1 MTPERLQAPWGDPGI
16 LVVATASSPHVES
29 ERPRETELSQPP
41 FFAARPA
48 VATARERLEL
58 DSCGIGF
65 VADERGGA
73 SRQVVELALSGLACV
88 RHRGAVAADG
98 LSGDGA
104 GVLLPLPRAYFAALA
119 SEAGHVVDPSRLGVV
134 FAFLDRAD
142 TRACAL
148 AQAAVSAACAAED
161 LELVF
166 WRDVPID
173 ESQLGAAALADLP
186 ALLQAVIVFP
196 DGVDG
201 TEAERRALRARRRA
215 EAACS
220 EAGVRRY
227 FASWSFTTITYK
239 ALVISDRLASFY
251 PDLDDERVVAPFVI
265 FHSRFST
272 NTAPAW
278 ERAQPFRHLCHNGE
292 INTIQGNEHRMLARG
307 VLGTE
312 EVGLGPEDLLRPVLD
327 PHDSDSGKLDAA
339 LELLLKGGRDVRHVV
354 SMLVP
359 EAWEGVRDLDRD
371 VRDYFRFHAAICEPW
386 DGPAGLIFTDGRRV
400 GASLDRNGLRPMRWQ
415 RRDDGI
421 VVCCSE
427 AGAVPLSGQGRIAR
441 GRLGPGEMLCV
452 DPDAPEGLGPWQD
465 DATVKMLLA
474 ARAPYGEWARDGLL
488 PFDGGRPVE
497 MPPAPDD
504 LLVEQAAFGC
514 NREEIA
520 MVLKPMATDA
530 KEPTFSMGDDTPF
543 AAVATRPRSMF
554 NFLKQRFAQ
563 VSNPPIDHLRERL
576 VMSLRTCLGRRHPL
590 LTEHRAAAQLL
601 ELGTFFLYPDAVE
614 ALRDPTRSPFR
625 ASMIDATF
633 PVGRGPEGLGEAI
646 AQIRRDACDAVAA
659 GATILVVSDAAIAP
673 DRAPIPSLLALGAVH
688 HALVARRIRQ
698 ETSLVVDSGDARDT
712 HSIACLLG
720 YGADA
725 ICPRVALET
734 VAAMAD
740 DGQLGEVHSSESQA
754 KLQAAIEDGVL
765 KILSKMGISTVDGYR
780 GAQIF
785 EALGLGAEVVE
796 TCLRGTP
803 STVGGLGF
811 AAIGAEILARHATA
825 FADDVTLDE
834 PGFIRYRKRGG
845 EYHGNNPELIK
856 VLHASLGLVVDDPEA
871 ADEGASRRPA
881 RAKAGAGKFA
891 AVPVAPLE
899 ERGRV
904 IFFEGD
910 RAEPLP
916 PADPAEQRAAHL
928 LQRAVAEDRAD
939 LYEQFRKLVEQRP
952 VTELHDLL
960 ELVPSGPAISIDDVE
975 PIDAITRRFSTGAM
989 SHGALSAQ
997 AHETLAIAMNMIGGK
1012 SNCGEGGEDP
1022 ARYRTRGTAR
1032 DRNSRIK
1039 QIASGRFGVTP
1050 EYCAYADELNIKMA
1064 QGSKPGE
1071 GGQLPGH
1078 KVSREIARLRFTQ
1091 PGVGLISPPPHHDIY
1106 SIEDLA
1112 QLIYDLKQV
1121 NPQAQVSV
1129 KLVAEHNVGTIA
1141 AGVAKALAEV
1151 VQISGA
1157 NGGTG
1162 ASPMSSIKN
1171 AGLPWELGLAETQWT
1186 LIENGLRDR
1195 VRVRVDGGFKTGRD
1209 VVIAALL
1216 GADEYSFGT
1225 AAMLAEGCIMV
1236 RACHRDTCPT
1246 GIATQRP
1253 GLRAKFAGTP
1263 EGVATYMCYVAE
1275 EVRELLASLGLHSL
1289 DDAIGRVECLRQRS
1303 TGHDRADS
1311 LDLAPLLR
1319 APEDCNGPRRFV
1331 AHVPV
1336 QRPRSALDARL
1347 LADAFATVWEGGELE
1362 LDYTITNADRTVG
1375 ASLGGAIGLEFGELL
1390 PPGSVTGR
1398 FSGSAG
1404 QSFGAFL
1411 ADGVTLELTGEAQ
1424 DYVGKGMGGG
1434 RVVVKAPAD
1443 DAGDPVLAG
1452 NTVLYGATG
1461 GQLFVQGRVGERFCV
1476 RNSGAVAVVE
1486 GAGDHACEYMTG
1498 GTVVILGDF
1507 GYNLGAGMTGGQAF
1521 VYDPEHLLVT
1531 RLNAQLVDATLV
1543 DDAQAEELR
1552 FLVECHRDV
1561 TGSERARTMLDDWDA
1576 YLVAFWRVAPV
1587 SEVDRIERANE
1598 GILGAAR

>member
-1 MTPERLQAPWGDPGI
+1 L
-16 LVVATASSPHVES
+16 SPPFLPV
-29 ERPRETELSQPP
+29 RPRP
-41 FFAARPA
+41 ARRSHA
-48 VATARERLEL
+48 GNRSRVEL

-65 VADERGGA
+65 VADERGRD
-73 SRQVVELALSGLACV
+73 SREVVELALTGLACV

-104 GVLLPLPRAYFAALA
+104 GVLLPVPRDFFAAVA
-119 SEAGHVVDPSRLGVV
+119 AAAGSPVDADRLGVV
-134 FAFLDRAD
+134 SAFLDRGDAAA
-142 TRACAL
+142 RRE
-148 AQAAVSAACAAED
+148 AQAAVEDACAEEGI
-161 LELVF
+161 ELAC

-173 ESQLGAAALADLP
+173 ESHLGAAAQRDLP
-186 ALLQAVIVFP
+186 ALLHGVLARPADVEP
-196 DGVDG
+196 D
-201 TEAERRALRARRRA
+201 EAERRALRARRRA
-215 EAACS
+215 EAVCAA
-220 EAGVRRY
+220 AGVRHY
-227 FASWSFTTITYK
+227 FASWSFSTVTYK
-239 ALVISDRLASFY
+239 ALVISDRLVSFY
-251 PDLDDERVVAPFVI
+251 PDLADERVVAPFVI

-278 ERAQPFRHLCHNGE
+278 ERAQPFRYLCHNGE
-292 INTIQGNEHRMLARG
+292 INTIQGNERAMNARA

-312 EVGLGPEDLLRPVLD
+312 AAGLGPEALFRPVLD
-327 PHDSDSGKLDAA
+327 PDDSDSGKLDAA
-339 LELLLKGGRDVRHVV
+339 LELLLRAGRDVRHVV
-354 SMLVP
+354 SMLIP
-359 EAWEGVRDLDRD
+359 EAWEGVRDLDPD
-371 VRDYFRFHAAICEPW
+371 VRDYFRFHAAVTEPW

-415 RRDDGI
+415 RSADGI

-427 AGAVPLSGQGRIAR
+427 AGAVPLDGRGSVAR

-452 DPDAPEGLGPWQD
+452 DPDSSGDLGPWQD
-465 DATVKMLLA
+465 DATVKLLLA
-474 ARAPYGEWARDGLL
+474 ARAPYGDWARDGLV
-488 PFDGGRPVE
+488 PFDAGDAVE
-497 MPPAPDD
+497 MPPDPDE
-504 LLVEQAAFGC
+504 LVSEQVTFGC

-543 AAVATRPRSMF
+543 AAVATRPRPVF
-554 NFLKQRFAQ
+554 NYVKQRFAQ

-576 VMSLRTCLGRRHPL
+576 VMSLRTCLGPRRPL
-590 LTEHRAAAQLL
+590 LTEDPTAARLL
-601 ELGTFFLYPDAVE
+601 ELGTFFLYPDALD
-614 ALRDPTRSPFR
+614 ALLDGGWSPFD
-625 ASMIDATF
+625 ATAIDATF
-633 PVGRGPEGLGEAI
+633 GVAEGPDGLARAIDRIAHDAIAAVRDGAAILLVTDAGYGPEH
-646 AQIRRDACDAVAA
+646 VP
-659 GATILVVSDAAIAP
+659 V
-673 DRAPIPSLLALGAVH
+673 PSLLALGTVH
-688 HALVARRIRQ
+688 HALIAAGIRQ
-698 ETSLVVDSGDARDT
+698 QASLVVDSGDARDT
-712 HSIACLLG
+712 HAIACLLG

-725 ICPRVALET
+725 ICPRVALRT
-734 VAAMAD
+734 IAAMAD
-740 DGQLGEVHSSESQA
+740 DGQLGEVHSSEAQA
-754 KLQAAIEDGVL
+754 KFQAAIEDGVL
-765 KILSKMGISTVDGYR
+765 KIMSKMGISTVDGYR
-780 GAQIF
+780 GAQIS
-785 EALGLGAEVVE
+785 EVLGLGGEVVDA
-796 TCLRGTP
+796 CLRGTP
-803 STVGGLGF
+803 SAVGGVGF
-811 AAIGAEILARHATA
+811 ATLGADALARHAVA
-825 FADDVTLDE
+825 FGDDATLEE

-845 EYHGNNPELIK
+845 EYHGNNPEMIK
-856 VLHASLGLVVDDPEA
+856 VLHASLGLVVDDPD
-871 ADEGASRRPA
+871 ADGEGDGDGGGGGRPVRRGG
-881 RAKAGAGKFA
+881 RAKVDSGKFA
-891 AVPVAPLE
+891 AVPIAPIE
-899 ERGRV
+899 EQGRV

-910 RAEPLP
+910 QAEPLP
-916 PADPAEQRAAHL
+916 PADPVDMRAAHL
-928 LQRAVAEDRAD
+928 LQNAIVAERAD
-939 LYEQFRKLVEQRP
+939 LYQRFRELVEQRP

-960 ELVPSGPAISIDDVE
+960 ELVPAGDPIPVDEVDGVE
-975 PIDAITRRFSTGAM
+975 TITCRFSTGAM

-997 AHETLAIAMNMIGGK
+997 AHETLAIAMNMVGGK

-1022 ARYRTRGTAR
+1022 ARFRTRGTSR

-1050 EYCAYADELNIKMA
+1050 EYCAFADELNIKIA

-1129 KLVAEHNVGTIA
+1129 KLVAEDNVGTIA
-1141 AGVAKALAEV
+1141 AGVAKALADV

-1162 ASPMSSIKN
+1162 ASPLSSIKN
-1171 AGLPWELGLAETQWT
+1171 AGLPWELGLAETQST
-1186 LIENGLRDR
+1186 LIENGLRGR

-1209 VVIAALL
+1209 VLIAALL

-1263 EGVATYMCYVAE
+1263 EAVATYMCYVAQ
-1275 EVRELLASLGLHSL
+1275 EVRELLASLGFRSL
-1289 DDAIGRVECLRQRS
+1289 DEAIGRVECLRQRP
-1303 TGHDRADS
+1303 TGDDRADAI
-1311 LDLAPLLR
+1311 DLAPLLR
-1319 APEDCNGPRRFV
+1319 VPAEREEPRHFV
-1331 AHVPV
+1331 EHVAV

-1347 LADAFATVWEGGELE
+1347 LEDAFATVWEGGELDLE
-1362 LDYTITNADRTVG
+1362 YAITNADRTIG

-1390 PPGSVTGR
+1390 PPGSVTAR
-1398 FSGSAG
+1398 FTGAAG

-1434 RVVVKAPAD
+1434 RVVVRPPAD

-1461 GQLFVQGRVGERFCV
+1461 GQLFVAGRVGERFCV
-1476 RNSGAVAVVE
+1476 RNSGATAVVE

-1498 GTVVILGDF
+1498 GTVVVLGGF

-1521 VYDPEHLLVT
+1521 VFDPDHLLVT
-1531 RLNAQLVDATLV
+1531 RLNRQLVDATLL
-1543 DDAQAEELR
+1543 DDAQAADLR
-1552 FLVECHRDV
+1552 FLIECHRKL
-1561 TGSERARTMLDDWDA
+1561 TGSARAATMLERWDEHLA
-1576 YLVAFWRVAPV
+1576 AFWRVAPV

>member
-1 MTPERLQAPWGDPGI
+1 
-16 LVVATASSPHVES
+16 
-29 ERPRETELSQPP
+29 
-41 FFAARPA
+41 
-48 VATARERLEL
+48 
-58 DSCGIGF
+58 
-65 VADERGGA
+65 VADEHGRA
-73 SRQVVELALSGLACV
+73 SREVVELALTGLACV

-104 GVLLPLPRAYFAALA
+104 GVLLPLPRDFFAAVA
-119 SEAGHVVDPSRLGVV
+119 AAAGATVDPEHIGVV
-134 FAFLDRAD
+134 AAFLDRRDGAARR
-142 TRACAL
+142 RA
-148 AQAAVSAACAAED
+148 QDAVVDACVEEG
-161 LELVF
+161 LEVVT

-173 ESQLGAAALADLP
+173 ESHLGAAARDDLP
-186 ALLQAVIVFP
+186 ALLHAVITRP
-196 DGVDG
+196 AGVDED
-201 TEAERRALRARRRA
+201 EAERRALRARRRA
-215 EAACS
+215 EAACLA
-220 EAGVRRY
+220 AGVRHY
-227 FASWSFTTITYK
+227 FASWSFSTVTYK

-251 PDLDDERVVAPFVI
+251 PDLADSRVVAPFVI

-292 INTIQGNEHRMLARG
+292 INTIQGNERRMNARAI
-307 VLGTE
+307 LGTE
-312 EVGLGPEDLLRPVLD
+312 AVGLGPEELFRPVLD

-339 LELLLKGGRDVRHVV
+339 LELLLRAGRDVRHVV
-354 SMLVP
+354 SMLIP
-359 EAWEGVRDLDRD
+359 EAWEGVRDLDPD
-371 VRDYFRFHAAICEPW
+371 VRDYFRFHAAVTDPW

-415 RRDDGI
+415 RSADGI

-427 AGAVPLSGQGRIAR
+427 AGAVPLSGRGSISR

-452 DPDAPEGLGPWQD
+452 DPDAPVDLGPWQD
-465 DATVKMLLA
+465 DATVKLLLA
-474 ARAPYGEWARDGLL
+474 ARAPYGDWARDGLV
-488 PFDGGRPVE
+488 PFDAGGAVE
-497 MPPAPDD
+497 MPPAPED
-504 LLVEQAAFGC
+504 LVAEQVTFGC

-543 AAVATRPRSMF
+543 AAVATRPRPVF
-554 NFLKQRFAQ
+554 NYIKQRFAQ

-576 VMSLRTCLGRRHPL
+576 VMSLRTCLGPRRPL
-590 LTEHRAAAQLL
+590 LVEDPSAARLL
-601 ELGTFFLYPDAVE
+601 ELATFFVYPEAIDA
-614 ALRDPTRSPFR
+614 LLDRSRSPFG
-625 ASMIDATF
+625 ALAIDATF
-633 PVGRGPEGLGEAI
+633 RADDGPDGL
-646 AQIRRDACDAVAA
+646 AVALDRIEYDA
-659 GATILVVSDAAIAP
+659 IGALRDGATILVVSDGSFSP
-673 DRAPIPSLLALGAVH
+673 ERVPVPSLLALGAVH
-688 HALVARRIRQ
+688 HGLIRAGIRQ
-698 ETSLVVDSGDARDT
+698 QASIVVDSGDARDT
-712 HSIACLLG
+712 HAIACLLG
-720 YGADA
+720 FGADA
-725 ICPRVALET
+725 VCPRVALRT
-734 VAAMAD
+734 IAAMAD
-740 DGQLGEVHSSESQA
+740 DGQLGEVHSSEAQA
-754 KLQAAIEDGVL
+754 KYQAAIEDGVL

-785 EALGLGAEVVE
+785 EVLGLGTEIVE
-796 TCLRGTP
+796 ACLRGTP
-803 STVGGLGF
+803 STVGGVGF
-811 AAIGAEILARHATA
+811 QTIGADSIARHAAA
-825 FADDVTLDE
+825 FADDAMLDE

-845 EYHGNNPELIK
+845 EYHGNNPEMIK
-856 VLHASLGLVVDDPEA
+856 ALHASLGLVVDDP
-871 ADEGASRRPA
+871 DDDGDGDGDGGRRTPRRGG
-881 RAKAGAGKFA
+881 RAKVDSGKFA
-891 AVPVAPLE
+891 AVPIAPIE

-910 RAEPLP
+910 QAEPLP
-916 PADPAEQRAAHL
+916 PADPVEMRAAHL
-928 LQRAVAEDRAD
+928 LQNAITTERAD
-939 LYEQFRKLVEQRP
+939 LYARFRDLVEQRP

-960 ELVPSGPAISIDDVE
+960 ELVPTGEPISVDDVE
-975 PIDAITRRFSTGAM
+975 GVDAITCRFSTGAM

-997 AHETLAIAMNMIGGK
+997 AHETLAIAMNMVGGK

-1022 ARYRTRGTAR
+1022 ARFRTRGTAR

-1050 EYCAYADELNIKMA
+1050 EYCAFADELNIKIA

-1121 NPQAQVSV
+1121 NPEAQVSV
-1129 KLVAEHNVGTIA
+1129 KLVAEDNVGTIA

-1162 ASPMSSIKN
+1162 ASPLSSIKN
-1171 AGLPWELGLAETQWT
+1171 AGLPWELGLAETQST
-1186 LIENGLRDR
+1186 LVENRLRGR

-1209 VVIAALL
+1209 VLIAALL

-1263 EGVATYMCYVAE
+1263 EAVATYMCYVAQ
-1275 EVRELLASLGLHSL
+1275 EVRELLASLGFRSL
-1289 DDAIGRVECLRQRS
+1289 DEAIGRVECLQQRR
-1303 TGHDRADS
+1303 TGDARADS
-1311 LDLAPLLR
+1311 IDLTPLLR
-1319 APEDCNGPRRFV
+1319 PPAAVDEPRRFV
-1331 AHVPV
+1331 EHVAV
-1336 QRPRSALDARL
+1336 QRPRSALDAQL
-1347 LADAFATVWEGGELE
+1347 LEDAYATVWEGGELE
-1362 LDYTITNADRTVG
+1362 LEYRITNADRTVG

-1390 PPGSVTGR
+1390 PPGSVTAR
-1398 FSGSAG
+1398 FSGAAG

-1434 RVVVKAPAD
+1434 RIVVRAPAD

-1461 GQLFVQGRVGERFCV
+1461 GQLFVAGRVGERFCV
-1476 RNSGAVAVVE
+1476 RNSGAMAVVE

-1498 GTVVILGDF
+1498 GTVVILGGF

-1521 VYDPEHLLVT
+1521 VFDPDHLLVT
-1531 RLNAQLVDATLV
+1531 RLNRQLVDAALV
-1543 DDAQAEELR
+1543 DDAQAADLR
-1552 FLVECHRDV
+1552 FLLQCHREL
-1561 TGSERARTMLDDWDA
+1561 TGSARAAGMLDDWERRLA
-1576 YLVAFWRVAPV
+1576 AFWRVAPV